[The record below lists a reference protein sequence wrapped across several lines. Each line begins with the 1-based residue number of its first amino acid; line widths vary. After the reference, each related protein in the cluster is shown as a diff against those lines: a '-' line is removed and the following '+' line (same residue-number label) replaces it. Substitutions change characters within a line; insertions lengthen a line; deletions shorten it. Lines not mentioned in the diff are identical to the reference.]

1 MAVNLLV
8 RTQLVNVSLSCLV
21 RRDRPSRARAWSME
35 MLGAALNALAGEAFR
50 MGDVVEGFEC
60 FSRSSPIVA
69 LRREMG
75 IRLTRRSMRDRRSF
89 ACRAYCERSLRAL
102 SVTADLSALF
112 CLLQSHVPLT
122 FKLEV
127 VDQRLLLA
135 LGQTHTLCRRA
146 GRGDVGRVSELRR
159 LAFQSSHFEG
169 GELGELTE

>member
-1 MAVNLLV
+1 
-8 RTQLVNVSLSCLV
+8 
-21 RRDRPSRARAWSME
+21 ME
-35 MLGAALNALAGEAFR
+35 MLGAALNALVGEAFR

-102 SVTADLSALF
+102 SVTAGLSALL
-112 CLLQSHVPLT
+112 CLLQSHVSLT

-127 VDQRLLLA
+127 VDQRLLLS
-135 LGQTHTLCRRA
+135 LGQTHTLDRRA
-146 GRGDVGRVSELRR
+146 GRGDIGRISKLGR